1 MDKIETLKYL
11 LQNVSDSYSDFV
23 IGGLCTA
30 KNHNSYD
37 KIIEY
42 LENNPT
48 AKTSDV
54 IKYMTEEI
62 LNIKPIIKMDR
73 P

>member
-42 LENNPT
+42 LESSAN
-48 AKTSDV
+48 S
-54 IKYMTEEI
+54 
-62 LNIKPIIKMDR
+62 
-73 P
+73 